1 MNSVNTLALFHLNT
15 FCEEMSDLEGVE
27 ECFFFNI
34 EDLIPLSPGKFEM
47 QIVLAMDLKTW
58 LIHEHDNLLFRKCI
72 SIFQSPKLIQNF

>member
-1 MNSVNTLALFHLNT
+1 MV
-15 FCEEMSDLEGVE
+15 
-27 ECFFFNI
+27 FFNI
-34 EDLIPLSPGKFEM
+34 EDLIPVSPGKFEM